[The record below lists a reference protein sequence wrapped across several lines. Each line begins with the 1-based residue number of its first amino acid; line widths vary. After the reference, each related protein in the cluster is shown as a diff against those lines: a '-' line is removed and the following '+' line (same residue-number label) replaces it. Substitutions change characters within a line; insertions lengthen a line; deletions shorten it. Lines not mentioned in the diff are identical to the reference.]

1 LDPWRHG
8 ISGALDDARKLLGE
22 RLGFGVGEVKQHQ
35 SDIGVAT
42 NGRATTFDWDTM
54 EGASRKDKP
63 MMYLEDI
70 LQALYDSEI
79 NASISWLWDG
89 GIDVK
94 LGDELTGYDAE
105 GQVSTFAEATAWFR
119 GQACRHYP
127 DSGFARKYCGF
138 V

>member
-1 LDPWRHG
+1 
-8 ISGALDDARKLLGE
+8 
-22 RLGFGVGEVKQHQ
+22 
-35 SDIGVAT
+35 
-42 NGRATTFDWDTM
+42 M
-54 EGASRKDKP
+54 DKP
-63 MMYLEDI
+63 MSYLEEI
-70 LQALYDSEI
+70 LQALCDSEI

-105 GQVSTFAEATAWFR
+105 GQVSRFAEASTWLR
-119 GQACRHYP
+119 DQACQHYP